1 MLVARASL
9 SDAEHRVSRL
19 NVWCCTFVRV
29 VNRDARFVEHR
40 VGSRQLRVSRK
51 QMPRASNQLYTALER
66 CASKGNQSHTNT
78 SAAAAALIATLSVSP
93 AGMAFSLRGGFPP
106 KPLKTK
112 DAAACVTKE
121 LA

>member
-51 QMPRASNQLYTALER
+51 DPNTCPAACAATLVVFSPLEGQGSVRHRASR
-66 CASKGNQSHTNT
+66 HRHR
-78 SAAAAALIATLSVSP
+78 AAARRDRETETESDELNSVN
-93 AGMAFSLRGGFPP
+93 
-106 KPLKTK
+106 
-112 DAAACVTKE
+112 E
-121 LA
+121 YEYHYQ

>member
-51 QMPRASNQLYTALER
+51 DPFFNARPLA
-66 CASKGNQSHTNT
+66 KT
-78 SAAAAALIATLSVSP
+78 SLRPPLIAAAASWALAQQN
-93 AGMAFSLRGGFPP
+93 
-106 KPLKTK
+106 
-112 DAAACVTKE
+112 
-121 LA
+121 